1 MGSKAAHRPGS
12 GSKSKEHMDPEGWPI
27 DDFRDIGDVIAD
39 LFHHQSQLSAFIE
52 RQVRTGDAQV
62 AEMARLLALLGQNA
76 SRIGRLLRDQR
87 ALSGESADGLLGAIG
102 QALDELSTELG
113 VDL

>member
-1 MGSKAAHRPGS
+1 MRGKETGSPG
-12 GSKSKEHMDPEGWPI
+12 DPPVE
-27 DDFRDIGDVIAD
+27 DFQDIGDVIAD

-52 RQVRTGDAQV
+52 RQTRAEEIKI

>member
-1 MGSKAAHRPGS
+1 MSGS
-12 GSKSKEHMDPEGWPI
+12 GPDLPAGQPAG
-27 DDFRDIGDVIAD
+27 DFQDIGDVIAD
-39 LFHHQSQLSAFIE
+39 LFHHQSRLSAFID
-52 RQVRTGDAQV
+52 RQTRADEIQI